1 MRPYLCRTFR
11 HSDTDADEMGPME
24 DAQLLQSLEIVADE
38 LAVEV
43 RREDL
48 DGSRGG
54 LCRLRGRT
62 CILVDRNLSL
72 AERVDLMARSLARL
86 PLDGVFMPPAVR
98 ELLEQRSASP
108 A

>member
-1 MRPYLCRTFR
+1 MDHAR
-11 HSDTDADEMGPME
+11 
-24 DAQLLQSLEIVADE
+24 LLQELEAVAAE

-62 CILVDRNLSL
+62 CILLDRSLSVP
-72 AERVDLMARSLARL
+72 ERVDLMVGALSQLA
-86 PLDGVFMPPAVR
+86 LDDVFVRPAVR
-98 ELLEQRSASP
+98 ELLERRSIAP
-108 A
+108 C